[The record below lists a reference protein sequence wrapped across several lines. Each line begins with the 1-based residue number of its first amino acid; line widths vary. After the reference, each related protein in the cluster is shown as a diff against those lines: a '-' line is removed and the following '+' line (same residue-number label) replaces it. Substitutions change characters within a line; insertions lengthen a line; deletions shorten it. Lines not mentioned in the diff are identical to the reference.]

1 MRSKVTLQN
10 GLLGLLIVGVIASIL
25 LICCNIKFA
34 PLYFRDQ
41 LQVFSQDAF
50 DYIKPNS
57 KRQLMMSSTQQQRR
71 ANEFLQHYFSPWTN
85 ERRFL
90 KNDAIKQYELEKLQN
105 FEKNPGL
112 GANHYPLSA
121 GWIADI
127 DHNEDLAN
135 FPNRHLQGIVVNP
148 TALRVLP
155 TLDASFGSAYPF
167 DMLQEAWLSANTPV
181 LILHESH
188 DGAWRLVL
196 FGSDIGW
203 VPSQTIAVVN
213 KAFIQQWKTSRYV
226 TIAVKKT
233 PLFSEKARFITL
245 AEFSAL
251 YPVVAEEKDNFIIL
265 AATSDAENHALV
277 NKVRIKKEKVAS
289 FPIPLSL
296 GQLALRVNQLMGLPY
311 GWDGENGDYDCSS
324 SMMAL
329 FQPFGIWLP
338 KYSGAQAKSARW
350 INLEGLS
357 NKEKLAIIAQR
368 SIPFVTLV
376 GFPGHIMLYLNQHNG
391 SPYLFHNT
399 WGLRTRRFGFGQEA
413 WALIGQSV
421 IMPLT
426 LDKDYLNVP
435 KKLIDKIQTLT
446 ILTESVV

>member
-1 MRSKVTLQN
+1 MRGKIILKSW
-10 GLLGLLIVGVIASIL
+10 LLGLLVAAVIVSIL
-25 LICCNIKFA
+25 FIFFHIKFA
-34 PLYFRDQ
+34 HVYFRNQ
-41 LQVFSQDAF
+41 LQPFSQDAL

-57 KRQLMMSSTQQQRR
+57 KQQLLMSAAQQQRL

-85 ERRFL
+85 EHHFL
-90 KNDAIKQYELEKLQN
+90 KNDAIKQYELEKLQDY
-105 FEKNPGL
+105 EKNPGL
-112 GANHYPLSA
+112 GANHYLLSA
-121 GWIADI
+121 GWIAAI
-127 DHNEDLAN
+127 HHNEGLVN
-135 FPNRHLQGIVVNP
+135 FPNRQLQGIVINP

-155 TLDASFGSAYPF
+155 TLDASFSSVYPF

-188 DGAWRLVL
+188 DGAWCLVL

-203 VPSQTIAVVN
+203 VPRQNIAVVT
-213 KAFIQQWKTSRYV
+213 KEFIQQWRTGHYV
-226 TIAVKKT
+226 TIAVRKT
-233 PLFSEKARFITL
+233 SLFSEKARFITL
-245 AEFSAL
+245 AEFSTL
-251 YPVVAEEKDNFIIL
+251 YSVVAEEKDNFIIL
-265 AATSDAENHALV
+265 AATSDAENHAV
-277 NKVRIKKEKVAS
+277 ANKVRIKKEMVAS

-296 GQLALRVNQLMGLPY
+296 NQLALRVNQLMRLPY

-324 SMMAL
+324 TMIAL

-350 INLEGLS
+350 INLAGLS
-357 NKEKLAIIAQR
+357 SKEKLAIIAQR
-368 SIPFVTLV
+368 SVPFVSLV

-391 SPYLFHNT
+391 SPSLFHNT

-413 WALIGQSV
+413 WALIGESV

-446 ILTESVV
+446 ILTESAA